1 MIDITKAK
9 ISQEEI
15 NKLINFNE
23 EKLVKYIYNKYY
35 IDKHLSVL
43 KLEKIFNHNRYIFYR
58 LFNKYNLKTRNFR
71 EIKMQYSCDSKY
83 FDAIDTEDKAY
94 WLGFLYADGYIQ
106 KESIS
111 GYSKKVGISLSET
124 DKEHLEK
131 FKKCIS
137 SNVPIHTYKVNSGYN
152 TNSTYC
158 RIMLTEPK
166 IVNDLIDKGCFEH
179 KTNIIKFPTEQ
190 QVPKILLKHFIRG
203 YFDGDGSLKQR
214 KSKYKTGIIDY
225 DYVINFLGTD
235 DFLNGIQNYL
245 LENKIINKKYNFT
258 KRKNN
263 QTVSS
268 FEFGGNIAALRFCNF
283 IYGDA
288 NIYLDR
294 KYQRYINLKNMID
307 NKEKSKNFE
316 KICCVC
322 GESCENNWRRW
333 VRDGEYNNKILCSKH
348 YSQLLKHGAI
358 QPDYIRKEKCDICG
372 DEHSGKY
379 SLWLHEGELLGK
391 TLCKKHYEQMNRY
404 NKITDKTRA
413 KHRNK
418 EK

>member
-1 MIDITKAK
+1 MFDITKSN
-9 ISQEEI
+9 ISEEEI
-15 NKLINFNE
+15 NKLINFDE
-23 EKLVKYIYNKYY
+23 ETLIKYIYNEYY
-35 IDKHLSVL
+35 INQHLSAL
-43 KLEKIFNHNRYIFYR
+43 KLEK
-58 LFNKYNLKTRNFR
+58 LFNYSRWTFYDLFKKYNLKTRNYR
-71 EIKMQYSCDSKY
+71 DMKMKYSCNSNY
-83 FDAIDTEDKAY
+83 FETIDTKDKAY
-94 WLGFLYADGYIQ
+94 CLVFLYADCYIQ
-106 KESIS
+106 KESTF
-111 GYSKKVGISLSET
+111 GCSKKVGISLSET

-131 FKKCIS
+131 FKICINS
-137 SNVPIHTYKVNSGYN
+137 DASIHTYKVNSGYN

-214 KSKYKTGIIDY
+214 KSKHKTGIMDY
-225 DYVINFLGTD
+225 DYVVNFLGTD

-245 LENKIINKKYNFT
+245 LENKIITKKYNFT
-258 KRKNN
+258 KRKSN

-294 KYQRYINLKNMID
+294 KYQRYINLKNMIS
-307 NKEKSKNFE
+307 NKERSKNFE
-316 KICCVC
+316 KICCIC
-322 GESCENNWRRW
+322 GEQCEHNWHRW
-333 VRDGEYNNKILCSKH
+333 VRDGEYNNKILCNKH
-348 YSQLLKHGAI
+348 YIQLLKYNVI

-372 DEHSGKY
+372 DEHSRKY

-391 TLCKKHYEQMNRY
+391 TLCKKHYEQMNKY
-404 NKITDKTRA
+404 NKITDETQA
-413 KHRNK
+413 KHKNK
-418 EK
+418 E